1 MHGWI
6 PSFSVCAF
14 ASPVLSDPTMDSI
27 APPSSFLVVRRD
39 NIGDLVC
46 TTPLIAALRQRYP
59 QSWIG
64 TLVNSYNAPVLAGNS
79 DLDRVY
85 AYTKLKHRA
94 PGQSWLGSIAER
106 LGMILELRRRKI
118 HTVILAAPGSQAS
131 AERFARWVVPQQVLR
146 ADPAR
151 GGHEV
156 ERIMSCLPAWGSL
169 LPDAVPCLV
178 VAGPQQVQ
186 KLIAALPPVLRD
198 TDGPLVAL
206 HISARKPS
214 QRWPASRF
222 AELARQLHLRWQ
234 ARFLLFW
241 SPGAAD
247 DPRHPG
253 DDHKAA
259 EILALTGDLPMH
271 PIATSHLEELV
282 AGLSLAD
289 RVVCSDGG
297 AMHLAAGLGKP
308 LVCFFGKSSAER
320 WHPWGVPY
328 QLLQPDSLDV
338 SDIGV
343 EAVVAAFAKLMD
355 LPPD

>member
-1 MHGWI
+1 
-6 PSFSVCAF
+6 
-14 ASPVLSDPTMDSI
+14 MDSI
-27 APPSSFLVVRRD
+27 APPGSFLVVRRD

-59 QSWIG
+59 QAWIG
-64 TLVNSYNAPVLAGNS
+64 ALVNSYNAPVLAGNP

-94 PGQSWLGSIAER
+94 PGQSWLSSIAER
-106 LGMILELRRRKI
+106 LGIILELRRRKI
-118 HTVILAAPGSQAS
+118 HTVILAAPGNQTS
-131 AERFARWVVPQQVLR
+131 AERFARWVDPQQVLR
-146 ADPAR
+146 AESAR

-156 ERIMSCLPAWGSL
+156 ERVMSCLPAWGSS
-169 LPDAVPCLV
+169 LPEVGPCRV
-178 VAGPQQVQ
+178 VAESQQILRLTAV
-186 KLIAALPPVLRD
+186 LPPVPGNADSL
-198 TDGPLVAL
+198 LVAL

-222 AELARQLHLRWQ
+222 AELARQLHVRWQ
-234 ARFLLFW
+234 VRFLLFW
-241 SPGAAD
+241 SPGPAD

-253 DDHKAA
+253 DDDKAA
-259 EILALTGDLPMH
+259 EILALTGDLPIH
-271 PIATSHLEELV
+271 PIPTSRLDELI

-297 AMHLAAGLGKP
+297 AMHIAAGLGKP

-343 EAVVAAFAKLMD
+343 ETVVAAFAKLMD

>member
-1 MHGWI
+1 
-6 PSFSVCAF
+6 
-14 ASPVLSDPTMDSI
+14 MDST
-27 APPSSFLVVRRD
+27 ALPASFLVVRRD

-59 QSWIG
+59 QAWIG
-64 TLVNSYNAPVLAGNS
+64 ALVNSYNAPVLAGS
-79 DLDRVY
+79 QDLDRVY

-94 PGQSWLGSIAER
+94 PGQSWLGSVAER

-118 HTVILAAPGSQAS
+118 HTVVLAAPGNQAS
-131 AERFARWVVPQQVLR
+131 AERFAQWVAPQQVLR

-156 ERIMSCLPAWGSL
+156 ERIMSCLSAWGS
-169 LPDAVPCLV
+169 PVPEAASCRV
-178 VAGPQQVQ
+178 VAEPQQVQ
-186 KLIAALPPVLRD
+186 HLTAALPPALGD
-198 TDGPLVAL
+198 GTGPLVAL

-222 AELARQLHLRWQ
+222 AELARELHLRWQ

-241 SPGAAD
+241 SPGPAD
-247 DPRHPG
+247 HPRHPG
-253 DDHKAA
+253 DDDKAA

-271 PIATSHLEELV
+271 PIATSRLEELV

-297 AMHLAAGLGKP
+297 AMHLAAGLGKS

-328 QLLQPDSLDV
+328 QLLQPDSQDV
-338 SDIGV
+338 NDITV
-343 EAVVAAFAKLMD
+343 DAALAAFARLMD
-355 LPPD
+355 SPPA